1 MENFSMNWVAI
12 LVSALIPLIVGAIWY
27 HPKVFGTAWM
37 HATGITEAQIKTMS
51 PVKAYI
57 VALLLSVVLSFYLYI
72 TVLIGGP
79 DDMRHGQEMFMTF
92 KHGAAHGAFLGVF
105 VGVPVLATNAVF
117 EMKSAKIHLYKCVL
131 LDCIIGT
138 TGRSTQ
144 WLACVNLQ

>member
-37 HATGITEAQIKTMS
+37 YATGITEAQIKTMS

-92 KHGAAHGAFLGVF
+92 KHGAAHGAFLGIF
-105 VGVPVLATNAVF
+105 VGVPILATNAIF
-117 EMKSAKIHLYKCVL
+117 EMKSVKYIFINVFYWIVSLVL
-131 LDCIIGT
+131 MGGVLNG
-138 TGRSTQ
+138 
-144 WLACVNLQ
+144 WPV